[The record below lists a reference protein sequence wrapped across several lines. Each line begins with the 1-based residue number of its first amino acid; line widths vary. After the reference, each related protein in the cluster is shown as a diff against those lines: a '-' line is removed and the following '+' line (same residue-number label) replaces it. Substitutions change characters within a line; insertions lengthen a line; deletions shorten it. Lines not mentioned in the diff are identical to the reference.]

1 MLTLNDILVVA
12 PYNVQVR
19 MLKQALGPQARVGTI
34 DKFQGQQAPVV
45 IISMCSSAGDASPR
59 GIDFL
64 FDKNRLNVAILRAQS
79 LAVVVGNPMI
89 ATSHCTTLK
98 HLVEL
103 TNLYCRILSE
113 GTATEEPMTLKQSI

>member
-1 MLTLNDILVVA
+1 ETLTLSDILVVA

-45 IISMCSSAGDASPR
+45 ILSMCSSAGDASPR

-64 FDKNRLNVAILRAQS
+64 FDKNRLNVAISRAQS
-79 LAVVVGNPMI
+79 LAIVVGNPML
-89 ATSHCTTLK
+89 ATSRCSTLK
-98 HLVEL
+98 HLEL
-103 TNLYCRILSE
+103 TNLYCR
-113 GTATEEPMTLKQSI
+113 